1 MAKAKESEAST
12 KEPKEMP
19 EHDGP
24 HTVVLEVR
32 TQTGEVWGQIL
43 APYKEFK
50 TGSTGYYANGKLID
64 PKTGARF
71 QVGCNIILIGSKK

>member
-1 MAKAKESEAST
+1 MAKAKESEGTT
-12 KEPKEMP
+12 KEVKEP
-19 EHDGP
+19 VGDGP

-43 APYKEFK
+43 APAKEFK
-50 TGSTGYYANGKLID
+50 TGSSGYYANGKLID
-64 PKTGARF
+64 PKTGSRY

>member
-1 MAKAKESEAST
+1 MAKKEPAET
-12 KEPKEMP
+12 KEKTTAVAV
-19 EHDGP
+19 DGP
-24 HTVVLEVR
+24 PAVLLEVR
-32 TQTGEVWGQIL
+32 TPSGEVWGQIM

-64 PKTGARF
+64 PKTGNRF